1 MQPSVNRVTSG
12 WTALVAERRGRAVCQ
27 ECGAT
32 NFANLRPGISR
43 LREELEGAA
52 ARPVVEVSGT
62 DTAAV
67 ASAGVYVG
75 TEAVLYR
82 VASADV
88 VAFLEFDS
96 EMLAPR
102 FRAAEQAMSL
112 LIRAGRLAPEVLVQ
126 TFSPDHEVIRAAAEG
141 NPDIVVRSERERR
154 VMLGLPPFGALARV
168 VGTGAAELV
177 GQLGQRVQVGGDEAT
192 GFVLRADDWT
202 TLGTELNGAERPKG
216 SRLRVEVDPPRL

>member
-1 MQPSVNRVTSG
+1 
-12 WTALVAERRGRAVCQ
+12 
-27 ECGAT
+27 
-32 NFANLRPGISR
+32 

-62 DTAAV
+62 NTEAA
-67 ASAGVYVG
+67 ASAGIYIG

-82 VASADV
+82 VANADV

-126 TFSPDHEVIRAAAEG
+126 TFCPDHEVIRAAAEG

-154 VMLGLPPFGALARV
+154 VLLGLPPFGALARV
-168 VGTGAAELV
+168 VGTGAAEFV
-177 GQLGQRVQVGGDEAT
+177 SHLGHEVEVGGDATT
-192 GFVLRADDWT
+192 GFLLRADDWT
-202 TLGTELNGAERPKG
+202 TLGTELNITERPKS
-216 SRLRVEVDPPRL
+216 SRLRVEIDPPRL

>member
-1 MQPSVNRVTSG
+1 
-12 WTALVAERRGRAVCQ
+12 VCQ

-62 DTAAV
+62 DTEAV

-82 VASADV
+82 VANADV

-177 GQLGQRVQVGGDEAT
+177 GQLGQGVQVGGDEAT
-192 GFVLRADDWT
+192 GFVLRADDWA
-202 TLGTELNGAERPKG
+202 TLGTALNVAERPKG